1 MKITII
7 APTEGIVRTA
17 NEVLTKP
24 ECSCPGKIEVVF
36 GDLESGLE
44 QAYRAVEGGTDVII
58 SRGGT
63 AALIARHVEIPVV
76 EIAVTAF
83 DVLRALKS
91 IGTITGTVGVVFA
104 RRLLFECEKLGALIG
119 VSMREIYMENEK
131 IEQDK
136 ILAAQREGI
145 NIFVGDAFSVRLLL
159 EQGIKAFPIGSA
171 EDAIMKAIVEATKL
185 AEVRRREQEK
195 AEIYRSIIKF
205 SAEGI
210 IAIDKTGHV
219 NIFNPVAEQTY
230 QICSSN
236 AIGKYIGDIIPDDK
250 LRECLISDEYESE
263 DVKHIGSRVLAIK
276 RIPIKLNGK
285 VVGAIANVQ
294 DVTQLQRFE
303 QVVRQKINKK
313 GLVAKFRLEQLT
325 GSSKA
330 MNAVR
335 ERALQYAA
343 TDTTVLITGESG
355 TGKERVAQSIHNL
368 SRREQGP
375 FVAVNCAALPE
386 NLLESELFGYEEGA
400 FTGAK
405 RGGKSGLFELAHG
418 GTIFLDEIGEM
429 PLLLQARLLRVLQEK
444 EVMRLGADR
453 VIPIDVRVL
462 SATNQDLA
470 VLVSNKKFRTDLY
483 YRLDVLRLQ
492 MPSLREH
499 LEDIPHLVKNFLE
512 KSSAGQGKIMGISKM
527 AIELLQRYPWHGNIR
542 ELQNVIARVTL
553 LAKGPLIEET
563 DLRQELPDGENLI
576 KLSSAGGDRLDVVE
590 KQKIEQI
597 LLEEKFNYTKT
608 AKRLG
613 VSRTT
618 LWRKIRD
625 WENNSCN

>member
-7 APTEGIVRTA
+7 APNEGIIHTA
-17 NEVLTKP
+17 NEVLDKP
-24 ECSCPGKIEVVF
+24 EFSCSDEIDVVF

-44 QAYRAVEGGTDVII
+44 QAFLAIERGADVII

-76 EIAVTAF
+76 EISVTAF
-83 DVLRALKS
+83 DILRALKS
-91 IGTITGTVGVVFA
+91 MGDITGTVGVVFA
-104 RRLLFECEKLGALIG
+104 RRLLCECEKLGTLIG
-119 VSMREIYMENEK
+119 VNMREIYMENEK
-131 IEQDK
+131 IEQNK

-145 NIFVGDAFSVRLLL
+145 TIFLGDAVSVRLLMQ
-159 EQGIKAFPIGSA
+159 QGIQAFPIDST
-171 EDAIMKAIVEATKL
+171 EESILKAIVEAAKL
-185 AEVRRREQEK
+185 ADVRRREQEK
-195 AEIYRSIIKF
+195 AELYRSIINY
-205 SAEGI
+205 AADGI
-210 IAIDKTGHV
+210 ISIDKTGHV
-219 NIFNPVAEQTY
+219 TSFNPVAEKAY

-250 LRECLISDEYESE
+250 LRDCLTSDKYERE
-263 DVKHIGSRVLAIK
+263 DVKIIGSRVLAIK
-276 RIPIKLNGK
+276 RIPIKLNGV
-285 VVGAIANVQ
+285 VVGAIAHMQ

-303 QVVRQKINKK
+303 QVVRQKLNKK

-330 MNAVR
+330 MNAVK
-335 ERALQYAA
+335 ERAIQYSG

-355 TGKERVAQSIHNL
+355 TGKELIAQSIHNL
-368 SRREQGP
+368 SRRKNGP

-462 SATNQDLA
+462 SATNQDL
-470 VLVSNKKFRTDLY
+470 V
-483 YRLDVLRLQ
+483 
-492 MPSLREH
+492 
-499 LEDIPHLVKNFLE
+499 
-512 KSSAGQGKIMGISKM
+512 
-527 AIELLQRYPWHGNIR
+527 IE
-542 ELQNVIARVTL
+542 RVTL
-553 LAKGPLIEET
+553 LAKGPLIEES
-563 DLRQELPDGENLI
+563 DLWQDLPAGGTLI
-576 KLSSAGGDRLDVVE
+576 KSELKCDRLEVME

-597 LLEEKFNYTKT
+597 LLDEKFNYTKA

-618 LWRKIRD
+618 LWRRIRD
-625 WENNSCN
+625 WKIAQ